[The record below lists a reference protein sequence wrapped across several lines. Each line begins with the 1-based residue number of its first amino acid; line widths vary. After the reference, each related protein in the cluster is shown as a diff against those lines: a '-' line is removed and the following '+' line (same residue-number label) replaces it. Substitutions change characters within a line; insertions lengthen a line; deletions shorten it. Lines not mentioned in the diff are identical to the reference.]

1 VDTILIITRLAL
13 VGVFLL
19 AAVTKLLD
27 LRGTRGA
34 LEEFRVPP
42 RAALYGAVGLP
53 VAELLAVLLL
63 IPGSTARAG
72 SIVVILLV
80 LMFIAGIL
88 AALRRG
94 ETPDCHC
101 FGQVHSE
108 PVGPETLIRNAILLA
123 GAMFVALAG
132 PGPSP
137 GEWLRASAGSVVAL
151 GFTSLGV
158 LVLGYAG
165 ASLYRANRRLS
176 GRSSQPAER
185 PPLEAGAAAPEFSA
199 RDLSGTL
206 ISLREILAGE
216 PRTVLV
222 FTSATCGP
230 CAQLLP
236 ELAQWRDMLA
246 GRLGIRAVAA
256 GDEAENRR
264 LAAEHELPVLLDPD
278 GSVAAAFR
286 VLATPSAVEIDA
298 SGLVGGPPAAGGP
311 AIEGLIR
318 AALKRRGAAAVLEV
332 EQIGVHSAGRSGAGS
347 A

>member
-1 VDTILIITRLAL
+1 MMRLAL
-13 VGVFLL
+13 AGVFLL
-19 AAVTKLLD
+19 AAVTKLTD
-27 LRGTRGA
+27 QRGTREA
-34 LEEFRVPP
+34 LQEFRVPP
-42 RAALYGAVGLP
+42 GVAGYGAMALP
-53 VAELLAVLLL
+53 LAELLGVALL
-63 IPGSTARAG
+63 IPSRTARVG
-72 SIVVILLV
+72 SVVVVALLLLFV
-80 LMFIAGIL
+80 GGIL

-123 GAMFVALAG
+123 GAVFVALAG

-137 GEWLRASAGSVVAL
+137 GEWLRATAGSVVAL

-158 LVLGYAG
+158 LVLAYAS
-165 ASLYRANRRLS
+165 ATLWRANRHLS
-176 GRSSQPAER
+176 GRSGQPAER
-185 PPLEAGAAAPEFSA
+185 PPLEVGAAAPEFSA
-199 RDLSGTL
+199 RDLSGTV
-206 ISLREILAGE
+206 ISSREILAGD

-246 GRLGIRAVAA
+246 GRLGIHAVAA

-278 GSVAAAFR
+278 GSVSAAFGI
-286 VLATPSAVEIDA
+286 LATPSAVEIDA
-298 SGLVGGPPAAGGP
+298 AGRVASPAAAGGP

-318 AALKRRGAAAVLEV
+318 AALKRRGVAAVLEV
-332 EQIGVHSAGRSGAGS
+332 EQVGSPTGRSGAGS